1 MVTVPRPITGSI
13 GSRIRVVLGND
24 GDEWL
29 LLLNYDDGDT
39 KWQSKDWKNIPHTVA
54 KQINN
59 CTAKDRN
66 VKAVDFGAD
75 GAWFVRGV
83 KSDGTGGH
91 CWWGGTSGS
100 AQLSEWCDSPPV
112 HASFGSSVYGAE
124 TYAIIQG
131 NNGYALSGNLHD
143 DLSDRLKRI
152 HSRSKTIH
160 FVRLFS
166 SGQYLISDQEG
177 LEWRLHNE
185 HITNELQRNQN
196 GAVKDI
202 ALAGDGSWVII
213 RDNNFVS
220 STGLD
225 ERLKSALS
233 RFYSEQRRYGNQR
246 SAEIREAKA
255 TNERERLERE
265 RAAQEARE
273 AAERA
278 EREREAAEREE
289 RERVQRETAERE
301 ERERIRREAE
311 RAERE
316 EREAIEAAAAAQLN
330 AATRISSLEA
340 ALEKR
345 LIEEAK
351 DIKDTEEKLRNR
363 KRSFQETIQSMPPDA
378 QSRINLDNETSTT
391 TTSTSSDN
399 SNNTCVIC
407 HDGVSTMA
415 VIPCG
420 HVCLCN
426 RCSDVCMSGQNQ
438 NGQRQRSCPLCR
450 GNMQSVLR
458 IYLGN

>member
-13 GSRIRVVLGND
+13 GSRIRVVLGNN

-39 KWQSKDWKNIPHTVA
+39 KWQSKDWQNIPQTVA

-66 VKAVDFGAD
+66 VKAVDFGSD

-100 AQLSEWCDSPPV
+100 AQLSEWCDSPHAV

-131 NNGYALSGNLHD
+131 DNGYALSGNLHD

-177 LEWRLHNE
+177 LAWLLDNE

-196 GAVKDI
+196 EAVRDI
-202 ALAGDGSWVII
+202 AVAGDGSWVII

-220 STGLD
+220 SAGLD

-233 RFYSEQRRYGNQR
+233 RFYSEQRRYGNER
-246 SAEIREAKA
+246 SAEIVERKQLMSGSVWREKEQSKRPEKRPSARRESVF
-255 TNERERLERE
+255 NGRLLSVRRESGFEERQSVQSVRRERRSK
-265 RAAQEARE
+265 
-273 AAERA
+273 
-278 EREREAAEREE
+278 
-289 RERVQRETAERE
+289 
-301 ERERIRREAE
+301 RR
-311 RAERE
+311 
-316 EREAIEAAAAAQLN
+316 LLPN
-330 AATRISSLEA
+330 
-340 ALEKR
+340 
-345 LIEEAK
+345 
-351 DIKDTEEKLRNR
+351 
-363 KRSFQETIQSMPPDA
+363 
-378 QSRINLDNETSTT
+378 
-391 TTSTSSDN
+391 
-399 SNNTCVIC
+399 
-407 HDGVSTMA
+407 
-415 VIPCG
+415 
-420 HVCLCN
+420 
-426 RCSDVCMSGQNQ
+426 
-438 NGQRQRSCPLCR
+438 
-450 GNMQSVLR
+450 
-458 IYLGN
+458 

>member
-1 MVTVPRPITGSI
+1 MANIGAATGSQ
-13 GSRIRVVLGND
+13 VLNGLQWVSNPATPSTASTIYKH
-24 GDEWL
+24 GKTHTQL
-29 LLLNYDDGDT
+29 VQHYTNYYHLWNAQAEKARLKCAADPNNAEAIQRE
-39 KWQSKDWKNIPHTVA
+39 KWATYYSTNSAALSHYHLGICQGGAVPVQRAQSPPAPPSAAQTPAATQQRLHA
-54 KQINN
+54 LPQQH
-59 CTAKDRN
+59 ARES
-66 VKAVDFGAD
+66 AE
-75 GAWFVRGV
+75 
-83 KSDGTGGH
+83 
-91 CWWGGTSGS
+91 TSG
-100 AQLSEWCDSPPV
+100 
-112 HASFGSSVYGAE
+112 GG
-124 TYAIIQG
+124 G
-131 NNGYALSGNLHD
+131 NRAN
-143 DLSDRLKRI
+143 KRK
-152 HSRSKTIH
+152 R
-160 FVRLFS
+160 
-166 SGQYLISDQEG
+166 
-177 LEWRLHNE
+177 
-185 HITNELQRNQN
+185 
-196 GAVKDI
+196 
-202 ALAGDGSWVII
+202 
-213 RDNNFVS
+213 
-220 STGLD
+220 
-225 ERLKSALS
+225 
-233 RFYSEQRRYGNQR
+233 QRRL
-246 SAEIREAKA
+246 A
-255 TNERERLERE
+255 RE
-265 RAAQEARE
+265 RAEARE
-273 AAERA
+273 AAGRE
-278 EREREAAEREE
+278 EREREAAERGEG
-289 RERVQRETAERE
+289 ERVQRETAERE

-330 AATRISSLEA
+330 SATRISSLEA

-426 RCSDVCMSGQNQ
+426 RCSDVCMSGQHQ

>member
-1 MVTVPRPITGSI
+1 MANIGAATGSQ
-13 GSRIRVVLGND
+13 VLNGLQWVSLPSTASTIYKH
-24 GDEWL
+24 GKTHTQL
-29 LLLNYDDGDT
+29 VQHYTNYYHLWNAQAEKARLKCAADPNNAEAIQRE
-39 KWQSKDWKNIPHTVA
+39 KWATYYSTNSAALSHYHLGISQGGAVPVQRAQSPPA
-54 KQINN
+54 PP
-59 CTAKDRN
+59 
-66 VKAVDFGAD
+66 GA
-75 GAWFVRGV
+75 AQTSAATHQRLHALPQQLARE
-83 KSDGTGGH
+83 SAE
-91 CWWGGTSGS
+91 TSG
-100 AQLSEWCDSPPV
+100 
-112 HASFGSSVYGAE
+112 GG
-124 TYAIIQG
+124 G
-131 NNGYALSGNLHD
+131 NRAN
-143 DLSDRLKRI
+143 KRK
-152 HSRSKTIH
+152 R
-160 FVRLFS
+160 
-166 SGQYLISDQEG
+166 
-177 LEWRLHNE
+177 
-185 HITNELQRNQN
+185 
-196 GAVKDI
+196 
-202 ALAGDGSWVII
+202 
-213 RDNNFVS
+213 
-220 STGLD
+220 
-225 ERLKSALS
+225 
-233 RFYSEQRRYGNQR
+233 QRR
-246 SAEIREAKA
+246 
-255 TNERERLERE
+255 L
-265 RAAQEARE
+265 ARE
-273 AAERA
+273 AAERE

-330 AATRISSLEA
+330 SATRISSLEA

-391 TTSTSSDN
+391 TTSISSDN

-426 RCSDVCMSGQNQ
+426 RCSDVCMSGQHQ